1 MMTDATA
8 KLELNSFLSSR
19 APNDSGLIRKAP
31 WKIAALFLAV
41 FAILGYFLCDYT
53 IQSRKAELISDLQK
67 RLDASASG
75 KAQVMETWLSGQVEN
90 ANRIADNELFQ
101 LFATE
106 VNLVGDSKLPKS
118 LSDQLPYM
126 QNAIT
131 NFAAQAGLI
140 GAYLIGKDGRAYLA
154 SGDAPSLTEAQRTA
168 AQAQYSRTETTF
180 LPLRANDAGL
190 VFDFTLPLR
199 AAQSDP
205 NSNDANTI
213 VGVLLLTVPASNAL
227 AELLNAP
234 LYNNQPDV
242 TRLYQDM
249 DGIYYELF
257 PLKPPFIAAKED
269 TQLVPGTIGFQELS
283 RENGESVF
291 SSSALVPN
299 TSFAIFQQVSS
310 DDALAPLRTYALFVI
325 GLAVSFLI
333 IVFTILIV
341 IWLTL
346 KGQNARALA
355 HQYKEFAAQRN
366 TQRRLLGSI
375 NNTIDELIGLT
386 DPEGRYIYA
395 NPSLARIADFPLR
408 SIPGKTDRDLFGD
421 KAARDLAEH
430 DRKAIATE
438 QTVNAFVEIDTREGS
453 RILRVA
459 KSRFLDEDGAFLG
472 IVTVSSDITDYVQ
485 FQRRKEEM
493 DRKAI
498 TVLSQMLEA
507 NDPYLSDHSIRMA
520 QLANHVSVELG
531 LSPEMIKVINTGAHL
546 SQIGKISIPR
556 EIREKDVRL
565 TEKEQK
571 VMQKHVLIAEKILAN
586 ADVEKEILEA
596 VTQINEHLDGSGY
609 PRGLT
614 KDDIDMPARILGIAD
629 ILIARIS
636 PRSYREAISVD
647 EALRVFKSNPE
658 KYDPEVVDAMLRFFE
673 TEIGAD
679 FKANIEKSKKS

>member
-1 MMTDATA
+1 MTDATA
-8 KLELNSFLSSR
+8 KLELNSFLSSN
-19 APNDSGLIRKAP
+19 APNDSGFLRKAP

-41 FAILGYFLCDYT
+41 FAILGYFLCDYA
-53 IQSRKAELISDLQK
+53 IQSRKQELVGDLQK
-67 RLDASASG
+67 RLDVSASG
-75 KAQVMETWLSGQVEN
+75 KAQVLETWLAGEVED

-106 VNLVGDSKLPKS
+106 INFVGEGKLPKS

-126 QNAIT
+126 QNAFS
-131 NFAAQAGLI
+131 NFANQAGLI

-154 SGDAPSLTEAQRTA
+154 SGNAPPLSDDQRST
-168 AQAQYSRTETTF
+168 AQAQYEKTKTTF
-180 LPLRANDAGL
+180 LPLRASDVGL
-190 VFDFTLPLR
+190 VFDFTLPIR

-205 NSNDANTI
+205 NSSNADTV
-213 VGVLLLTVPASNAL
+213 VGVLLLTLPASNPL
-227 AELLNAP
+227 AELLKTP

-242 TRLYQDM
+242 TRLYQEA
-249 DGIYYELF
+249 DGKYYELF
-257 PLKPPFIAAKED
+257 PLKPPYISAKED
-269 TQLVPGTIGFQELS
+269 PQLAPGSIGFQEIAE
-283 RENGESVF
+283 ENGDPLF
-291 SSSALVPN
+291 SSGALVQN
-299 TSFAIFQQVSS
+299 TSFVVFQQLSS
-310 DDALAPLRTYALFVI
+310 SDALAPLRTYAMFVI
-325 GLAVSFLI
+325 GLAISFLI

-355 HQYKEFAAQRN
+355 HQYKEFAAQIN

-395 NPSLARIADFPLR
+395 NPSLARIADYPLR
-408 SIPGKTDRDLFGD
+408 SIPGKTDRDLFGE

-438 QTVNAFVEIDTREGS
+438 QTVNAFVEIDTREGG
-453 RILRVA
+453 RILRIA
-459 KSRFLDEDGAFLG
+459 KSRFLNEDGAFLG
-472 IVTVSSDITDYVQ
+472 IVTVSSDITDYVN

-507 NDPYLSDHSIRMA
+507 NDSYLSDHSIRMA
-520 QLANHVSVELG
+520 QLANHISVELG
-531 LSPEMIKVINTGAHL
+531 LSPEVIKIINTGAHL
-546 SQIGKISIPR
+546 SQIGKVSIPR

-586 ADVEKEILEA
+586 ADVEKEVLDA

-609 PRGLT
+609 PKGLT
-614 KDDIDMPARILGIAD
+614 KDEIDMPARILGMAD

-658 KYDPEVVDAMLRFFE
+658 KYDSDVVDAMLRFFE

-679 FKANIEKSKKS
+679 FKANIEKSKKN

>member
-1 MMTDATA
+1 
-8 KLELNSFLSSR
+8 
-19 APNDSGLIRKAP
+19 
-31 WKIAALFLAV
+31 
-41 FAILGYFLCDYT
+41 
-53 IQSRKAELISDLQK
+53 
-67 RLDASASG
+67 
-75 KAQVMETWLSGQVEN
+75 METWLSGQVKN
-90 ANRIADNELFQ
+90 ANRIAENDLFQ

-106 VNLVGDSKLPKS
+106 VNLVGDDRLPKS

-126 QNAIT
+126 QNAFS
-131 NFAAQAGLI
+131 NFTAQAGLI

-154 SGDAPSLTEAQRTA
+154 SGDAPSLTEPQRVA
-168 AQAQYSRTETTF
+168 ARDQYLRTTTTF

-190 VFDFTLPLR
+190 VFDFTLPIR

-205 NSNDANTI
+205 NSKDAENI
-213 VGVLLLTVPASNAL
+213 VGVLLLTVPASSPL
-227 AELLNAP
+227 TELLKTP

-242 TRLYQDM
+242 TRLYQET
-249 DGIYYELF
+249 DGKYYELF
-257 PLKPPFIAAKED
+257 PSKPPFIAPNED
-269 TQLVPGTIGFQELS
+269 SELLPGAIGFQELVK
-283 RENGESVF
+283 ENGDSIF
-291 SSSALVPN
+291 SSGALVPN
-299 TSFAIFQQVSS
+299 TGFAIFQQVSG
-310 DDALAPLRTYALFVI
+310 DDALAPLRTYAMFII

-333 IVFTILIV
+333 IVFTILVV

-355 HQYKEFAAQRN
+355 HQYKEFASQIN

-395 NPSLARIADFPLR
+395 NPSLARIADVPLR
-408 SIPGKTDRDLFGD
+408 SIPGKTDRDLFGE

-438 QTVNAFVEIDTREGS
+438 QTVNAFVEIDGREGS

-472 IVTVSSDITDYVQ
+472 IVTISSDITDYVR

-520 QLANHVSVELG
+520 QLANHISVELG

-586 ADVEKEILEA
+586 ADVEKEVLDA

-614 KDDIDMPARILGIAD
+614 GDEIDMPARILGMAD

-658 KYDPEVVDAMLRFFE
+658 KYDPEIVDAMLSFFE

-679 FKANIEKSKKS
+679 FKANIEKNKKS